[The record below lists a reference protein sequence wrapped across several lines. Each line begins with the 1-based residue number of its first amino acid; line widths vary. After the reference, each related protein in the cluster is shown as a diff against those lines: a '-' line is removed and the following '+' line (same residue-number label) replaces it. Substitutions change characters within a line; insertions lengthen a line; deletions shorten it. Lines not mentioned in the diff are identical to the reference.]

1 MTQKKRRLLERF
13 ILLLCGA
20 MVVAHVCKLIQF
32 PLIDSF
38 DRWIYDQR
46 LQLSFS
52 NKPDPRVVI
61 VDIDEASL
69 EQEGHWPWPRRRLAQ
84 LINTLFDTYHV
95 KTLGMDMVFA
105 ESDNSSG
112 LHSLQQLAHGSLSQD
127 VAFQH
132 NLASLAP
139 SLNDDQQLANALAKH
154 DVVLGYYFT
163 STTRRHGQLPIPLFQ
178 DKQANTPPWSSNVAL
193 GYGANLPIL
202 QHAASGAGH
211 FNPLVDAD
219 GQTRRVSL
227 LTQYA
232 GGYYPPLSLVVFQH
246 ATASKQNQLIWP
258 ADAPQPEALQTGPY
272 TLPMDEQTA
281 VFIPYRGPA
290 GSFPYVS
297 AADILNR
304 KTKISQLNNKIVLL
318 GSTSPGLQDLRAT
331 PAGQLYPGV
340 EIHANLIAGML
351 DNALPQQ
358 PQWAAGANLI
368 LLLALVLLCMYLL
381 PVCSLLHSALLASA
395 LLLAL
400 LVADS
405 ALWLQMHM
413 AWPSAAPISFIVIAC
428 SWHAIYGYFTE
439 YRSKRQLG
447 KLFGEYIPPS
457 LVEKMQDDPKSYKM
471 HGQNKELSVMF
482 TDIRGFTSLAE
493 LMPAEELG
501 KLLNRLMDLQT
512 TIISRHLGTVDKFI
526 GDAVMAFW
534 NAPMDDPDH
543 ARHAID
549 TALELQEAMKD
560 FNKQNTLQ
568 GLPELQIGIGINT
581 GPAVVGDMG
590 SSLRRAYT
598 AIGDTVN
605 LAARLEG
612 QTKNYNVP
620 ILIGEATAI
629 QLTDSM
635 DLLELDQLRVKGKQK
650 PTRIF
655 WPVDQTT
662 KQSKNWQWTKD
673 RHQQA
678 MSAYYKADW
687 HKATLL
693 FEELDTEKY
702 YPLSKHYLSSIHAL
716 SSDIKN
722 EKWDGITNAEQK

>member
-1 MTQKKRRLLERF
+1 M
-13 ILLLCGA
+13 
-20 MVVAHVCKLIQF
+20 AHVCKLIQL

-46 LQLSFS
+46 LQFSFS
-52 NKPDPRVVI
+52 NKPDLRIVI

-84 LINTLFDTYHV
+84 LINTLFDTYHA

-105 ESDNSSG
+105 ESDDSSG

-127 VAFQH
+127 IAFQR

-139 SLNDDQQLANALAKH
+139 SLNDDQLFANALARH

-163 STTRRHGQLPIPLFQ
+163 GTTRRHGLLPAPLFQ
-178 DKQANTPPWSSNVAL
+178 DTQANMPSWSSNVAQ
-193 GYGANLPIL
+193 GYGANLPLL
-202 QHAASGAGH
+202 QMAAAGAGH

-227 LTQYA
+227 LTQYS
-232 GGYYPPLSLVVFQH
+232 GGYYPPLSFVVFQH
-246 ATASKQNQLIWP
+246 ATASKQSQLIWP
-258 ADAPQPEALQTGPY
+258 ADAPQPEALQTGSY

-281 VFIPYRGPA
+281 VLIPYRGPA

-304 KTKISQLNNKIVLL
+304 KIKISQLANKIILL

-358 PQWAAGANLI
+358 PQWVAGANLI
-368 LLLALVLLCMYLL
+368 LLLALLLLCLYLL
-381 PVCSLLHSALLASA
+381 PSCSLLQSALLAA
-395 LLLAL
+395 TLLLPL
-400 LVADS
+400 LAADS
-405 ALWLQMHM
+405 MLWLKLHI
-413 AWPSAAPISFIVIAC
+413 AWPSAAPIVFITLVS
-428 SWHAIYGYFTE
+428 SWHAGYGYFTE

-447 KLFGEYIPPS
+447 KLFGKYIPPA

-493 LMPAEELG
+493 HMPAEELG
-501 KLLNRLMDLQT
+501 RLLNRLMDLQT
-512 TIISRHLGTVDKFI
+512 KVINQHLGTIDKFI

-534 NAPMDDPDH
+534 NAPLDDPAH

-549 TALELQEAMKD
+549 AALELQEAMKH
-560 FNKQNTLQ
+560 FNQQNTLQ

-598 AIGDTVN
+598 AIGDSVN

-620 ILIGEATAI
+620 ILIGETTASRLADEI
-629 QLTDSM
+629 
-635 DLLELDQLRVKGKQK
+635 DLLELDRLRVKGKQK
-650 PTRIF
+650 PTRVF

-662 KQSKNWQWTKD
+662 RQCKNWRKIKEK
-673 RHQQA
+673 HQKA
-678 MSAYYKADW
+678 IDAYYKADW
-687 HKATLL
+687 KQAILL
-693 FEELDTEKY
+693 FEELDNEKY
-702 YPLSKHYLSSIHAL
+702 YPLAKHYLSHIHTL
-716 SSDIKN
+716 STDTKN
-722 EKWDGITNAEQK
+722 TKWNGITDAMQK